1 MTSQNLARNPDA
13 PKGCLT
19 LQQAERFYYI
29 WRRVLRYVNERKQM
43 AAPFAITDAGLERM
57 SGEQAVA
64 IRDVLW
70 AEDGLLDDYARDNPD
85 GLAQADLDLAALI
98 LSNMQCCRWP

>member
-13 PKGCLT
+13 PKSCLT

-29 WRRVLRYVNERKQM
+29 WRRVLRYVNERKQV

-57 SGEQAVA
+57 SGEQAVPKQMHETV
-64 IRDVLW
+64 RPVRPSSL
-70 AEDGLLDDYARDNPD
+70 
-85 GLAQADLDLAALI
+85 
-98 LSNMQCCRWP
+98 